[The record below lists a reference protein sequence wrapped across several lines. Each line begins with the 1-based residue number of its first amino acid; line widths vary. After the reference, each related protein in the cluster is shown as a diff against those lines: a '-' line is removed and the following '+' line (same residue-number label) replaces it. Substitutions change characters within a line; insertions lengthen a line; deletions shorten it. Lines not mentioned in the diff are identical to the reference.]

1 MPKKKT
7 PQEQLSAFWSSFHS
21 RSPGK
26 VTSIFPR
33 ALYANLLPHLDP
45 NHPRLNTTN
54 LSTSRNAQE
63 SYDTAAREC
72 RARVRRI
79 VRECERTNEKFTD
92 PDFDIERDPN
102 KNCLNGL
109 IRDDAQS
116 GANDG
121 YAEKESEGRARR
133 AGSSVVQKACDAKP
147 GVGDE
152 PEASVE
158 YSVRSIHRVDW
169 VFENPQFTINGFS
182 SSDIKQ
188 GGAGDCWWLAAV
200 ATIAHRRDLMDR
212 VCVARDEE
220 CGVYGFVFQRDG
232 EWVSTVI
239 DDNLYLNQQDFS
251 DYHGNVYDHTG
262 RKARVWRKSYQTGS
276 DALFFARCD
285 DPNETWLPL
294 LEKAFAKCHG
304 DYESLSGGW
313 PGEAVEDMTG
323 GVTTTVMSNRVLRR
337 DKLWRELASAEG
349 EFVFSLAAMGT
360 SCYSERN
367 GLVMG
372 HAYSIL
378 QSREESDEE
387 GRRVRLVKIR
397 NPWGQ
402 RADSGLGE
410 WAGAWSDGSKEWT
423 PYWLAKLSHVFGDDG
438 VFWMSFDDMLQTF
451 SHIHRTRL
459 FDERWTVVQRWTA
472 AHVAWVTGYL
482 RTKFVLEVKK
492 AGLVVLVLAQL
503 DERYFKGFSGGYYFE
518 LHFTLQEAGTGKD
531 GQGEQ
536 LCRVRPAHKMENRS
550 VSCEVE
556 LEAGRYEV
564 LPKITA
570 TREDD
575 AQSVGDIVKKYA
587 EANPQKLRQ
596 VGMQY
601 DLAHAK
607 GGVPDED
614 GALESKKTEVKR
626 KKAEKKKKLA
636 EQKRKL
642 AEQKI
647 KKKLEKQKQRALK
660 KAEKAMKKA
669 AKAIG
674 EAAKAQTQTEV
685 DDKSMP
691 TEERKGDE
699 TGDKTAHD
707 AKETEKARDSDSWT
721 DVKDPSKEST
731 DSSKSAE
738 GTDSVE
744 GSKGTGDPEAAEES
758 GIPRTST
765 QGDTTSITKDKTDPE
780 ATAEATV
787 PPAAPE
793 PPSSSNKPTS
803 DNEPDGNGEEK
814 TPATPS
820 SSADSESESEDESE
834 TEIESESESE
844 SESDTDSDSDYDSS
858 DEPEKPWNAVCV
870 IGLRV
875 YSQDPDVSVALVKPD
890 DDSEGAALT
899 VDGEPAGATM

>member
-1 MPKKKT
+1 MPKKKS

-33 ALYANLLPHLDP
+33 ALYANLLPSLDA
-45 NHPRLNTTN
+45 NHPKWRTN
-54 LSTSRNAQE
+54 EHSTSRNAQE
-63 SYDTAAREC
+63 SYEAAAREC

-92 PDFDIERDPN
+92 PDFDIERDPSN
-102 KNCLNGL
+102 NCLNRL
-109 IRDDAQS
+109 IRNDAQVV
-116 GANDG
+116 ANDQYIDNDPQAAPG
-121 YAEKESEGRARR
+121 MATTTSRES
-133 AGSSVVQKACDAKP
+133 CDAKP
-147 GVGDE
+147 VLQNCRPGAG
-152 PEASVE
+152 VE
-158 YSVRSIHRVDW
+158 YSFGSIHRVDW
-169 VFENPQFTINGFS
+169 IFENPQFTINGFS

-188 GGAGDCWWLAAV
+188 GSAGDCWWLAAI

-239 DDNLYLNQQDFS
+239 DDNLYLKMKDFS
-251 DYHGNVYDHTG
+251 DYHANVYDHTG
-262 RKARVWRKSYQTGS
+262 HRSRTWRKRYQTGS
-276 DALFFARCD
+276 EALYFARCD

-304 DYESLSGGW
+304 DYESLTGGW

-323 GVTTTVMSNRVLRR
+323 GVTTTIMSNRVLRR
-337 DKLWRELASAEG
+337 DKLWRELASTDG
-349 EFVFSLAAMGT
+349 GFVFSLAAMGS

-367 GLVMG
+367 GIAMS

-402 RADSGLGE
+402 RTERGLGE

-423 PYWLAKLSHVFGDDG
+423 PYWLAKLGHEFGDDG

-482 RTKFVLEVKK
+482 RSKFVLEVKE

-503 DERYFKGFSGGYYFE
+503 DDRYFEGFAGGYSYE
-518 LHFTLQEAGTGKD
+518 LHFTLQKAGAGKG
-531 GQGEQ
+531 GQSDQ
-536 LCRVRPAHKMENRS
+536 ICRVRPAHDMENRS

-570 TREDD
+570 TREKD
-575 AQSVGDIVKKYA
+575 ALSVGDLVKKYA
-587 EANPQKLRQ
+587 NVNPQKLRQ

-614 GALESKKTEVKR
+614 GMLESKKTELKR
-626 KKAEKKKKLA
+626 KKAEKKKRMADKK
-636 EQKRKL
+636 QKAK
-642 AEQKI
+642 A
-647 KKKLEKQKQRALK
+647 EKQKQRTLRRAKRAMRKAK
-660 KAEKAMKKA
+660 KAIDEVVNGNDSGDGVNEAQCRKTNTNTTIDTNGEQETKDIDSSQA
-669 AKAIG
+669 AKRINDDPVDNPTSTADSTAIEQESKHDVDELAKLIDDIAKPADDETTPPTTAAVIPTLLTPPSQSPASQSG
-674 EAAKAQTQTEV
+674 GEEQEATAAAQSAETEAAT
-685 DDKSMP
+685 
-691 TEERKGDE
+691 
-699 TGDKTAHD
+699 
-707 AKETEKARDSDSWT
+707 ETEK
-721 DVKDPSKEST
+721 T
-731 DSSKSAE
+731 DSE
-738 GTDSVE
+738 
-744 GSKGTGDPEAAEES
+744 
-758 GIPRTST
+758 
-765 QGDTTSITKDKTDPE
+765 
-780 ATAEATV
+780 
-787 PPAAPE
+787 
-793 PPSSSNKPTS
+793 
-803 DNEPDGNGEEK
+803 
-814 TPATPS
+814 
-820 SSADSESESEDESE
+820 DSESGSS
-834 TEIESESESE
+834 SESDT
-844 SESDTDSDSDYDSS
+844 ESDTDSDSSHDSS
-858 DEPEKPWNAVCV
+858 DDAETPWNAVCV

-875 YSQDPDVSVALVKPD
+875 YARDPSVSVSLVKPD
-890 DDSEGAALT
+890 DDFEGAALT

>member
-1 MPKKKT
+1 MPKKKS

-33 ALYANLLPHLDP
+33 ALYANLLPSLDA
-45 NHPRLNTTN
+45 NHPKWRTN
-54 LSTSRNAQE
+54 EHSTSRNAQE
-63 SYDTAAREC
+63 SYEAAAREC

-92 PDFDIERDPN
+92 PDFDIERDPSN
-102 KNCLNGL
+102 NCLNRL
-109 IRDDAQS
+109 IRDDAQVV
-116 GANDG
+116 ANDQYIDNDPQAAPG
-121 YAEKESEGRARR
+121 MATTTSRES
-133 AGSSVVQKACDAKP
+133 CDAKP
-147 GVGDE
+147 VLQNCRPGAG
-152 PEASVE
+152 VE
-158 YSVRSIHRVDW
+158 YSFGSIHRVDW
-169 VFENPQFTINGFS
+169 IFENPQFTINGFS

-188 GGAGDCWWLAAV
+188 GSAGDCWWLAAI

-239 DDNLYLNQQDFS
+239 DDNLYL
-251 DYHGNVYDHTG
+251 
-262 RKARVWRKSYQTGS
+262 
-276 DALFFARCD
+276 
-285 DPNETWLPL
+285 
-294 LEKAFAKCHG
+294 
-304 DYESLSGGW
+304 
-313 PGEAVEDMTG
+313 EDMTG

-337 DKLWRELASAEG
+337 DKLWRELASTDG
-349 EFVFSLAAMGT
+349 GFVFSLAAMGS

-367 GLVMG
+367 GIAMS

-402 RADSGLGE
+402 RTERGLGE

-423 PYWLAKLSHVFGDDG
+423 PYWLAKLGHEFGDDG

-482 RTKFVLEVKK
+482 RSKFVLEVKE

-503 DERYFKGFSGGYYFE
+503 DDRYFEGFAGGYSYE
-518 LHFTLQEAGTGKD
+518 LHFTLQKAGAGKG
-531 GQGEQ
+531 GQSDQ
-536 LCRVRPAHKMENRS
+536 ICRVRPAHDMENRS

-570 TREDD
+570 TREKD
-575 AQSVGDIVKKYA
+575 ALSVGDLVKKYA
-587 EANPQKLRQ
+587 NVNPQKLRQ

-614 GALESKKTEVKR
+614 GMLESKKTELKR
-626 KKAEKKKKLA
+626 KKAEKKKRMADKK
-636 EQKRKL
+636 QKAK
-642 AEQKI
+642 A
-647 KKKLEKQKQRALK
+647 EKQKQRTLRRAKRAMRKAK
-660 KAEKAMKKA
+660 KAIDEVVNGNDSGDGVNEAQCRKTNTNTTIDTNGEQETKDIDSSQA
-669 AKAIG
+669 AKRINDDPVDNPTSTADSTAIEQESKHDVDELAKLIDDIAKPADDETTPPTTAAVIPTLLTPPSQSPASQSG
-674 EAAKAQTQTEV
+674 GEEQEATAAAQSAETEAAT
-685 DDKSMP
+685 
-691 TEERKGDE
+691 
-699 TGDKTAHD
+699 
-707 AKETEKARDSDSWT
+707 ETEKPDS
-721 DVKDPSKEST
+721 E
-731 DSSKSAE
+731 
-738 GTDSVE
+738 
-744 GSKGTGDPEAAEES
+744 
-758 GIPRTST
+758 
-765 QGDTTSITKDKTDPE
+765 
-780 ATAEATV
+780 
-787 PPAAPE
+787 
-793 PPSSSNKPTS
+793 
-803 DNEPDGNGEEK
+803 
-814 TPATPS
+814 
-820 SSADSESESEDESE
+820 DSESGSS
-834 TEIESESESE
+834 SESDT
-844 SESDTDSDSDYDSS
+844 ESDTDSDSSHDSS
-858 DEPEKPWNAVCV
+858 DDAETPWNAVCV

-875 YSQDPDVSVALVKPD
+875 YARDPSVSVSLVKPD
-890 DDSEGAALT
+890 DDFEGAALT

>member
-1 MPKKKT
+1 MPKKKS

-33 ALYANLLPHLDP
+33 ALYANLLPSLDA
-45 NHPRLNTTN
+45 NHPKWRTN
-54 LSTSRNAQE
+54 EHSTSRNAQE
-63 SYDTAAREC
+63 SYEAAAREC

-102 KNCLNGL
+102 NNCLNRL
-109 IRDDAQS
+109 IRDDAQVV
-116 GANDG
+116 ANDQYIDNDPQAAPG
-121 YAEKESEGRARR
+121 MATTTSRES
-133 AGSSVVQKACDAKP
+133 CDAKP
-147 GVGDE
+147 VLQNCRPGAG
-152 PEASVE
+152 VE
-158 YSVRSIHRVDW
+158 YSFGSIHRVDW
-169 VFENPQFTINGFS
+169 IFENPQFTINGFS

-188 GGAGDCWWLAAV
+188 GSAGDCWWLAAI

-220 CGVYGFVFQRDG
+220 CGVYGFVS
-232 EWVSTVI
+232 EA
-239 DDNLYLNQQDFS
+239 LY
-251 DYHGNVYDHTG
+251 
-262 RKARVWRKSYQTGS
+262 
-276 DALFFARCD
+276 FARCD

-304 DYESLSGGW
+304 DYESLTGGW

-337 DKLWRELASAEG
+337 DKLWRELASTDG
-349 EFVFSLAAMGT
+349 GFVFSLAAMGS

-367 GLVMG
+367 GIAMS

-402 RADSGLGE
+402 RTERGLGE

-423 PYWLAKLSHVFGDDG
+423 PYWLAKLGHEFGDDG

-482 RTKFVLEVKK
+482 RSKFVLEVKE

-503 DERYFKGFSGGYYFE
+503 DDRYFEGFAGGYSYE
-518 LHFTLQEAGTGKD
+518 LHFTLQKAGAGKG
-531 GQGEQ
+531 GQSDQ
-536 LCRVRPAHKMENRS
+536 ICRVRPAHDMENRS

-570 TREDD
+570 MREKD
-575 AQSVGDIVKKYA
+575 ALSVGDLVKKYA
-587 EANPQKLRQ
+587 DVNPQKLRQ

-614 GALESKKTEVKR
+614 GMLESKKTELKR
-626 KKAEKKKKLA
+626 KKAEKKKRMADKK
-636 EQKRKL
+636 QKAK
-642 AEQKI
+642 A
-647 KKKLEKQKQRALK
+647 EKQKQRTLRRAKRAMRKAK
-660 KAEKAMKKA
+660 KAIDEVVNGNDSGDGVNEAQCRKTNTNTTIDTNGEQETKDIDSSQA
-669 AKAIG
+669 AKRINDDPVDNPTSTADSTAIEQESKHDVDELAKLIDDIAKPADDETTPPTTAAVIPTLLTPPSQSPASQSG
-674 EAAKAQTQTEV
+674 GEEQEATAAAQSAETEAAT
-685 DDKSMP
+685 
-691 TEERKGDE
+691 
-699 TGDKTAHD
+699 
-707 AKETEKARDSDSWT
+707 ETEKPDS
-721 DVKDPSKEST
+721 E
-731 DSSKSAE
+731 
-738 GTDSVE
+738 
-744 GSKGTGDPEAAEES
+744 
-758 GIPRTST
+758 
-765 QGDTTSITKDKTDPE
+765 
-780 ATAEATV
+780 
-787 PPAAPE
+787 
-793 PPSSSNKPTS
+793 
-803 DNEPDGNGEEK
+803 
-814 TPATPS
+814 
-820 SSADSESESEDESE
+820 DSESGSS
-834 TEIESESESE
+834 SESDT
-844 SESDTDSDSDYDSS
+844 ESDTDSDSSHDSS
-858 DEPEKPWNAVCV
+858 DDAETPWNAVCV

-875 YSQDPDVSVALVKPD
+875 YARDPSVSVSLVKPD
-890 DDSEGAALT
+890 DDFEGAALT